1 MYKMRN
7 KEKTLIPGT
16 VKTAVAAYGAYR
28 LAKYATGKKGKK
40 REWRDKVGRGHE
52 AA

>member
-1 MYKMRN
+1 MRN
-7 KEKTLIPGT
+7 KEKIRIPGT
-16 VKTAVAAYGAYR
+16 VKTAAAAYGAYR

-40 REWRDKVGRGHE
+40 REWRDKVGRGH

>member
-1 MYKMRN
+1 MRN
-7 KEKTLIPGT
+7 EEKTRIPGT

-40 REWRDKVGRGHE
+40 REWRNKVGKGHK

>member
-1 MYKMRN
+1 MRN
-7 KEKTLIPGT
+7 EEKTRIPKTAKIAGT
-16 VKTAVAAYGAYR
+16 VAVAYGAYR

-52 AA
+52 KV